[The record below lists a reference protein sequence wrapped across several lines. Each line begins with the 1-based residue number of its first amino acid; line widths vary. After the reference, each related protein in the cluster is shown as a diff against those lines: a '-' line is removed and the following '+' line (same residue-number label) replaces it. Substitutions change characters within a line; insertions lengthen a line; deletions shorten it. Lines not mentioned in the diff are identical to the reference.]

1 MTIMKYSLSLLAVF
15 LCALPAAAGP
25 VTHKIDWSD
34 GVNSKTVEGWSGVL
48 AVVSQVDSTTY
59 FRKQKHGEDP
69 LHKKKHRDVIVW
81 VPASTDLSK
90 PFTTV
95 LWFHGHYG
103 YFPSR
108 TFGDR
113 TLRQLVPVSKSK
125 NLVVVIPEMP
135 WSIHTSTPTKRNGT
149 AWRKRGQFTDF
160 TEQVL
165 RILRDHNSGRPLGAV
180 DYRVVGHSAGGSTIM
195 RLSMTGDLCKI
206 PVSVVVWSDS
216 SYGSWLQKAWDGCLK
231 NHPGIDVRVFA
242 VKGDKPWKRAR
253 SFMTMFKK
261 APSNLRLFVMER
273 PRWSHKLV
281 GNNIVELSELMG
293 EL

>member
-1 MTIMKYSLSLLAVF
+1 
-15 LCALPAAAGP
+15 
-25 VTHKIDWSD
+25 
-34 GVNSKTVEGWSGVL
+34 
-48 AVVSQVDSTTY
+48 
-59 FRKQKHGEDP
+59 
-69 LHKKKHRDVIVW
+69 
-81 VPASTDLSK
+81 
-90 PFTTV
+90 
-95 LWFHGHYG
+95 
-103 YFPSR
+103 
-108 TFGDR
+108 
-113 TLRQLVPVSKSK
+113 
-125 NLVVVIPEMP
+125 
-135 WSIHTSTPTKRNGT
+135 
-149 AWRKRGQFTDF
+149 
-160 TEQVL
+160 
-165 RILRDHNSGRPLGAV
+165 
-180 DYRVVGHSAGGSTIM
+180 
-195 RLSMTGDLCKI
+195 MTGDLCKI